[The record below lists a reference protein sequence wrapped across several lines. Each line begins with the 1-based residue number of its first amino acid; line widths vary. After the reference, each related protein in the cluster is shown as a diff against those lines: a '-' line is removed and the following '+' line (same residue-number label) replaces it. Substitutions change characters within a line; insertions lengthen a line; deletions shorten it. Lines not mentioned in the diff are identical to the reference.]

1 MDTKELSLKPQP
13 TALLR
18 WTALLLI
25 SLAMMGNYYI
35 YDSISPLADLL
46 KAQLGFSDSNIGLLN
61 AIYSFPN
68 IIMVLIGGL
77 LIDRI
82 GTKTSVL
89 IFTAF
94 IMIGSIVTAI
104 TGSIWLMA
112 AGRLI
117 FGLGAESM
125 IVAITTIIARWFK
138 GKELSFAFGLNL
150 TVARLGSFLAL
161 NSPSWGKNLYEYWQ
175 SPLWITVAGGVFA
188 FLCVI
193 IYFFLDIYASKNY
206 ELPKEGEQD
215 AILLSEILRIKEK
228 NRWFI
233 FSSLIAVV
241 VLLSIVRNEDWAIYL
256 IALIVAALILFLKPK
271 SFSNSFW
278 YITALCVTF
287 YSAMFPFQT
296 FAIKFFQEAHGTTR
310 EVGGNLSSILT
321 LAAMIF
327 TPLFGLLADKIG
339 KRSLLM
345 MFGSLLIIPVYL
357 MMAYKFGKPDV
368 MTNSDFIHLSFK
380 FFDINAAIPIYL
392 ILPMAMMG
400 IAFSLVPAV
409 MWPSVALIVDSSKLG
424 TAYGLMTMIQN
435 IGLFGFN
442 LLIGFANDASNA
454 SAANPSGYNLGMWI
468 FSTLGFAGLIFA
480 YLLRRS
486 ELGAGGHGLEKGM
499 NK

>member
-1 MDTKELSLKPQP
+1 METNFQKPQP
-13 TALLR
+13 SAFLR
-18 WTALLLI
+18 WSALLLI

-77 LIDRI
+77 IIDRI

-89 IFTAF
+89 IFTAL
-94 IMIGSIVTAI
+94 ITIGSIVTAI
-104 TGSIWLMA
+104 TGNIWLMST
-112 AGRLI
+112 GRLI

-125 IVAITTIIARWFK
+125 IVAITTIVARWFK

-161 NSPSWGKNLYEYWQ
+161 NSPSWGKSLYEYWQ

-188 FLCVI
+188 LICVI
-193 IYFFLDIYASKNY
+193 LYFFLDLYASKNY
-206 ELPKEGEQD
+206 DLPKEGEQD
-215 AILLSEILRIKEK
+215 AVLLSDILRIKEYK
-228 NRWFI
+228 RWFV
-233 FSSLIAVV
+233 FAAIAVV
-241 VLLSIVRNEDWAIYL
+241 LIVLTILTPDNWSIYL
-256 IALIVAALILFLKPK
+256 IALIVGMLFLFLKAK
-271 SFSNSFW
+271 SFSTSFW

-321 LAAMIF
+321 LAAMFF

-357 MMAYKFGKPDV
+357 MMAYQFGKPAV
-368 MTNSDFIHLSFK
+368 MGEGDFIHLSFE

-409 MWPSVALIVDSSKLG
+409 MWPSVALIVDNSKLG

-442 LLIGFANDASNA
+442 LLIGFANDYAGA
-454 SAANPSGYNLGMWI
+454 SAENPGGYNLGMWI
-468 FSTLGFAGLIFA
+468 FSTLGFLGLLFA
-480 YLLRRS
+480 FLLRKS
-486 ELGAGGHGLEKGM
+486 ESGPNAHGLEKGM
-499 NK
+499 TK